1 MILSLSYDVAFIKE
15 VVVIRFHLK
24 RLISD
29 WEFREG
35 RRLTIAELAEGS
47 NVARPTISR
56 ILNQRGYNTTTD
68 NVGKLCAFFNC
79 RVENLV
85 EFVPDDEVSSGRIK

>member
-1 MILSLSYDVAFIKE
+1 M
-15 VVVIRFHLK
+15 IRFHLK
-24 RLISD
+24 KLISD

-35 RRLTIAELAEGS
+35 RRLTIAELAEGA

-68 NVGKLCAFFNC
+68 NVGKLCAFFGC
-79 RVENLV
+79 RVEDLV
-85 EFVPDDEVSSGRIK
+85 EFVPDDEVTSGQIK